1 MPTQEKIEAVEDL
14 KGRLDGVKTVLL
26 TEYRGL
32 TVQQISELRK
42 QLRAVSAEY
51 KVVKNRLAKIAI
63 SASELRVLTPQLTGP
78 LALVVSKDDP
88 VAVAKTVSTFARTNQ
103 ALTIKG
109 GYVDG
114 RLMAPD
120 ALKALAELPSK
131 EALRAQLVGAIS
143 GPLTQLVGLLQ
154 APQRELAFILA
165 ERGKAAANNHR
176 QGEIMATIEEIAE
189 QLDKLSLLEAAQLS
203 KMLQEKWGVSA
214 AAPVAVAA
222 MPGTPGAGAAAAE
235 EQTEFDVILSAAG
248 EKKIQV
254 IKVVRELTG
263 LGLKEAKDLVDG
275 APKPVK
281 EKITKAEADDV
292 KKKLEEQGA
301 IVQVK

>member
-1 MPTQEKIEAVEDL
+1 MPTQEKIDAVSDL
-14 KGRLDGVKTVLL
+14 RGRLHGVKTVLL

-63 SASELRVLTPQLTGP
+63 SASELQVLTPQLTGP

-120 ALKALAELPSK
+120 ALRALAELPSK
-131 EALRAQLVGAIS
+131 DTLRAQLVGANS

-154 APQRELAFILA
+154 APQRELAYILA
-165 ERGKAAANNHR
+165 ERGKAAA
-176 QGEIMATIEEIAE
+176 E
-189 QLDKLSLLEAAQLS
+189 
-203 KMLQEKWGVSA
+203 
-214 AAPVAVAA
+214 
-222 MPGTPGAGAAAAE
+222 
-235 EQTEFDVILSAAG
+235 
-248 EKKIQV
+248 
-254 IKVVRELTG
+254 
-263 LGLKEAKDLVDG
+263 
-275 APKPVK
+275 
-281 EKITKAEADDV
+281 
-292 KKKLEEQGA
+292 
-301 IVQVK
+301 

>member
-63 SASELRVLTPQLTGP
+63 SASELQVLKPQLTGP
-78 LALVVSKDDP
+78 VAIVFSKDDP

-131 EALRAQLVGAIS
+131 DALRAQLVGAIS

-165 ERGKAAANNHR
+165 ERGKAAA
-176 QGEIMATIEEIAE
+176 E
-189 QLDKLSLLEAAQLS
+189 
-203 KMLQEKWGVSA
+203 
-214 AAPVAVAA
+214 
-222 MPGTPGAGAAAAE
+222 
-235 EQTEFDVILSAAG
+235 
-248 EKKIQV
+248 
-254 IKVVRELTG
+254 
-263 LGLKEAKDLVDG
+263 
-275 APKPVK
+275 
-281 EKITKAEADDV
+281 
-292 KKKLEEQGA
+292 
-301 IVQVK
+301 